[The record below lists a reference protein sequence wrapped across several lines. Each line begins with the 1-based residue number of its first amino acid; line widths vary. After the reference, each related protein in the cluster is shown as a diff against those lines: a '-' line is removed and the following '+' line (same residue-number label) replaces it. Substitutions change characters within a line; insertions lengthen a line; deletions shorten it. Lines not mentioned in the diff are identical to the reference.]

1 MPGIQI
7 STAVRT
13 GRITSTVRESSQA
26 FFVGDALRGPVE
38 TAIPVTSLE
47 DFEMRFGGYNNSYL
61 HPTVEAFFEEG
72 GTQCYVSRAFNTATG
87 ETIASSTAS
96 LMFDDGT
103 DDMLG
108 IVAVGPGTW
117 PHTGSATEVQAEIVD
132 GTTVDSTTRILKI
145 YVGGRLIATT
155 GNQATSSA
163 LAGRI
168 NAHPVASKYIFA
180 YATTEG
186 QTGLPSVTAAAA
198 LAGGIAS
205 DALVAADY
213 VSAISAFG
221 DALGTGVIMCP
232 ESNNSAVNNALIAHA
247 NTNNRIAFLYPS
259 AGSSTQDALD
269 FAEDISALDHVEHV
283 AVFYPWVTAPTSVFG
298 VSRSIPPVGFAAGAR
313 ARAHNQVGPHQPGAG
328 IISNARFITGVET
341 DITKSVGDTLDAGL
355 VNAIRV
361 INNTVRIYGARSCS
375 LDTDNFRYITAQDVV
390 NHVVIEAYRS
400 LEDVIFTVID
410 GRNSVFASIEAKL
423 IAILEPLR
431 TLGALY
437 EAFDAQGR
445 RIDYGYTVKCDESLN
460 PIANLADG
468 TLTARVGLR
477 VSSIG
482 DSINVDIVKSNLTAS
497 VT

>member
-13 GRITSTVRESSQA
+13 GRITNTVRESSQA
-26 FFVGDALRGPVE
+26 FFAGDALRGPVGE
-38 TAIPVTSLE
+38 AVLVESLE
-47 DFEMRFGGYNNSYL
+47 DYELKFGGYNNKYL
-61 HPTVEAFFEEG
+61 HPTVETFFEEG
-72 GTQCYVSRAFNTATG
+72 GTQCYISRAFNVASG
-87 ETIASSTAS
+87 ESIASSTAS
-96 LMFDDGT
+96 LTFDDGT
-103 DDMLG
+103 DD
-108 IVAVGPGTW
+108 IITITAIGPGTW
-117 PHTGSATEVQAEIVD
+117 AHAGQPNEVQVEIVD
-132 GTTVDSTTRILKI
+132 GTTVDTTTRIMKI
-145 YVGGRLIATT
+145 FVGGRLIATT
-155 GNQATSSA
+155 GNQLTGAA

-168 NAHPVASKYIFA
+168 NAHPVAKHYVV
-180 YATTEG
+180 ATATAEG
-186 QTGLPSVTAAAA
+186 ESALPSIAAAAA

-205 DALVAADY
+205 DALVDADY
-213 VSAISAFG
+213 AGAILAFG
-221 DALGTGVIMCP
+221 DELGTGVVACP
-232 ESNNSAVNNALIAHA
+232 ESSGSNVRNVLIAHA
-247 NTNNRIAFLYPS
+247 NVNNRIAFLFPGV
-259 AGSSTQDALD
+259 GSTTQDALD
-269 FAEDISALDHVEHV
+269 FAEDVAALDNSEHA
-283 AVFYPWVTAPTSVFG
+283 AVFYPWVYAPTAVFG
-298 VSRSIPPVGFAAGAR
+298 VTRLIPPVGFAAGAR

-328 IISNARFITGVET
+328 IISNARFLTGVET
-341 DITKSVGDTLDAGL
+341 DITKSVGDTLDDGY
-355 VNAIRV
+355 VNAIRI
-361 INNTVRIYGARSCS
+361 INNTIRVYGARSCS
-375 LDTDNFRYITAQDVV
+375 TDTDNFRYITAQDVV

-423 IAILEPLR
+423 IGILEPLR

-477 VSSIG
+477 VSTVG

>member
-13 GRITSTVRESSQA
+13 GRITTTVRESSQA
-26 FFVGDALRGPVE
+26 FFVGDARRGPVGE
-38 TAIPVTSLE
+38 AVLVTSLE
-47 DFEMRFGGYNNSYL
+47 DFEMKFGTYNNSYL

-72 GTQCYVSRAFNTATG
+72 GTQCYVSRAFNPATG
-87 ETIASSTAS
+87 ETLASSTAS
-96 LMFDDGT
+96 ITLDDGT
-103 DDMLG
+103 DDMLTVTA
-108 IVAVGPGTW
+108 IGPGTW
-117 PHTGSATEVQAEIVD
+117 AHTGQPDVVEVEVVD
-132 GTTVDSTTRILKI
+132 GTTVDTTTRILKI
-145 YVGGRLIATT
+145 FVGGRLIATS
-155 GNQATSSA
+155 GNQLTAA
-163 LAGRI
+163 GMAGRI
-168 NAHPVASKYIFA
+168 NAHPVARFYVTVT
-180 YATTEG
+180 ATTEG
-186 QTGLPSVTAAAA
+186 QTALPDASAAAA
-198 LAGGIAS
+198 LSGGVAG
-205 DALVAADY
+205 DALVDADY
-213 VSAISAFG
+213 VAAVSAFG
-221 DALGTGVIMCP
+221 DELGTGVIACP
-232 ESNNSAVNNALIAHA
+232 ESSGSTVRNALIGHA
-247 NTNNRIAFLYPS
+247 NANNRLAFLFPG
-259 AGSSTQDALD
+259 AGSDTDDALEY
-269 FAEDISALDHVEHV
+269 AEEVSALDHSEHA
-283 AVFYPWVTAPTSVFG
+283 AVFYPWVYAPTAVFG
-298 VSRSIPPVGFAAGAR
+298 VTRLIPPVGFAAGAR

-328 IISNARFITGVET
+328 IISNARFITGVEV
-341 DITKSVGDTLDAGL
+341 DITKSVGDQLDSGF

-361 INNTVRIYGARSCS
+361 INNTIRVYGARSAS

-390 NHVVIEAYRS
+390 NYVVVEAYRS

-423 IAILEPLR
+423 IGILEPLR